1 MRTKTPSEGK
11 AILKIHESTLQT
23 LSDVERMFLE
33 QFVREGRA
41 AIVAD
46 TGATT

>member
-1 MRTKTPSEGK
+1 MKNNISSESGG
-11 AILKIHESTLQT
+11 ILLIHESTFQT

-33 QFVREGRA
+33 QFVREGRV